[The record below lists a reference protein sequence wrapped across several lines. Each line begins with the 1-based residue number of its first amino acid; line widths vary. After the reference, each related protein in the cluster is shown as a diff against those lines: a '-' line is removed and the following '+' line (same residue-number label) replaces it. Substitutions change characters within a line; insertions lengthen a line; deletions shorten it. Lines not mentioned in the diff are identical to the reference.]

1 MPSEP
6 IKIAVVGYGY
16 WGPNLVRNFAKSN
29 NCQVAIVSDFDASK
43 LAACARLYPGIKT
56 TTRFR
61 DVVEFA
67 EIGAVAI
74 ATPAHSHFELAMAA
88 LKAGKH
94 VLVEKPLAQSSDEVR
109 RLIDEAMRRN
119 LTLMVDHTFVYTPA
133 VQKIR
138 QLIAEGALGQIFYYD
153 GTRASLGL
161 FQKDVNVVWDLA
173 IHDLSII
180 QHILN
185 EAPVAVSATGATHVS
200 GSPENMAHITLFFES
215 SCVAHI
221 SVNWLSPIK
230 VRQTFIGG
238 SSKMIVYDDLEPT
251 EKVKV
256 YDKGITLDR
265 SSEDAHQFRIGY
277 RAGDM
282 WAPHISAQEALQTE
296 VEHFVDCVRTGAPP
310 ISSGISGLRVVEVLE
325 AASRSIVEQGKPVLL
340 KQRSRVVE
348 RVMRQVDVVAGED
361 PWSVHPNGIAMTP
374 VQRSILFSAAERYA
388 SLMLFFV
395 STAVLSRL
403 LTPKEFGI
411 YAVVNALTSIIAAS
425 FQEFGGANYLIQKHD
440 LSSADVRTA
449 FTITLG
455 VSVATTVVLFELSG
469 VLARLFAQ
477 DDLGSAIAVS
487 ALNFLFVPFS
497 GTVSALFRRDME
509 FGRIAIC
516 NLVSRRGGRR
526 HLHRACDVELQLH
539 GTDLGRRRGQRRC

>member
-1 MPSEP
+1 MPSEL

-61 DVVEFA
+61 DVVESA

-138 QLIAEGALGQIFYYD
+138 QLIAEGALGQIFYYN

-161 FQKDVNVVWDLA
+161 FQKDINVVWDLA

-200 GSPENMAHITLFFES
+200 GTPENMAHITLFFES

-238 SSKMIVYDDLEPT
+238 SRKMIVYDDMEAT

-256 YDKGITLDR
+256 YDKGIILDR

-296 VEHFVDCVRTGAPP
+296 VEHFVDCARTGAPP
-310 ISSGISGLRVVEVLE
+310 ISSGLSGLQVVEVLE

-348 RVMRQVDVVAGED
+348 RVMAAG
-361 PWSVHPNGIAMTP
+361 
-374 VQRSILFSAAERYA
+374 
-388 SLMLFFV
+388 
-395 STAVLSRL
+395 
-403 LTPKEFGI
+403 
-411 YAVVNALTSIIAAS
+411 
-425 FQEFGGANYLIQKHD
+425 
-440 LSSADVRTA
+440 
-449 FTITLG
+449 
-455 VSVATTVVLFELSG
+455 
-469 VLARLFAQ
+469 
-477 DDLGSAIAVS
+477 
-487 ALNFLFVPFS
+487 
-497 GTVSALFRRDME
+497 
-509 FGRIAIC
+509 
-516 NLVSRRGGRR
+516 
-526 HLHRACDVELQLH
+526 
-539 GTDLGRRRGQRRC
+539 